1 MTAESLLITYVQIG
15 VAISGFS
22 GIVISLGNRG
32 RGERSHRDR
41 QLLYALL
48 GMSGGCTLLSALPL
62 VLASTGLAEPTVWS
76 ASSGCSVI
84 LQLVLMVVRARQV
97 VRDADTLARERRV
110 LAGHTPAGGVRGSA
124 AGELRLAGCRLAAPG
139 HDHLLPRRFL
149 HRLRAARPT
158 SGRPEPRSPTSSY
171 PKHRLFDRHR
181 RNLL

>member
-22 GIVISLGNRG
+22 GIVVSLGNRG
-32 RGERSHRDR
+32 QGEWSHRDR

-97 VRDADTLARERRV
+97 GRDSDTLARERWV
-110 LAGHTPAGGVRGSA
+110 LAGAYAGGVMCVA
-124 AGELRLAGCRLAAPG
+124 AQLVNCVWLGVAWPHLATITFYLAVSFIVFVRLVQPE
-139 HDHLLPRRFL
+139 
-149 HRLRAARPT
+149 ARP
-158 SGRPEPRSPTSSY
+158 
-171 PKHRLFDRHR
+171 
-181 RNLL
+181 

>member
-22 GIVISLGNRG
+22 GIVVSLGNRG
-32 RGERSHRDR
+32 RGEWSYRER
-41 QLLYALL
+41 QLLYVLL

-76 ASSGCSVI
+76 ASSGCSVV
-84 LQLVLMVVRARQV
+84 LELGLMVVRARQV
-97 VRDADTLARERRV
+97 IRDADTLARERWMRRR
-110 LAGHTPAGGVRGSA
+110 GIRRRGGVRGGA

-139 HDHLLPRRFL
+139 HDHVAPRHVL

-158 SGRPEPRSPTSSY
+158 
-171 PKHRLFDRHR
+171 
-181 RNLL
+181 

>member
-22 GIVISLGNRG
+22 GIVVSLGNRG
-32 RGERSHRDR
+32 QGEWSHRDR

-62 VLASTGLAEPTVWS
+62 VLATTGLAEPTVWS

-97 VRDADTLARERRV
+97 GRDADTLARERWV
-110 LAGHTPAGGVRGSA
+110 LAGAYAGGVVSVA
-124 AGELRLAGCRLAAPG
+124 AQLVNCVWLGVAWPHLATITFYLAVSFIVFVRLVQPE
-139 HDHLLPRRFL
+139 
-149 HRLRAARPT
+149 ARP
-158 SGRPEPRSPTSSY
+158 
-171 PKHRLFDRHR
+171 
-181 RNLL
+181 

>member
-22 GIVISLGNRG
+22 GIVVSLGNRG
-32 RGERSHRDR
+32 QGEWSHRDR

-62 VLASTGLAEPTVWS
+62 ILASTGLAEPTVWS

-97 VRDADTLARERRV
+97 VRDADTLARERWV
-110 LAGHTPAGGVRGSA
+110 VAGAYAGGVMCVA
-124 AGELRLAGCRLAAPG
+124 AQLANSVWLGVAWPHLATITFYLAVSFIVFVRLVQPE
-139 HDHLLPRRFL
+139 
-149 HRLRAARPT
+149 ARP
-158 SGRPEPRSPTSSY
+158 
-171 PKHRLFDRHR
+171 
-181 RNLL
+181 

>member
-22 GIVISLGNRG
+22 GIVVSLGNRG
-32 RGERSHRDR
+32 RGEWSHRER

-62 VLASTGLAEPTVWS
+62 ILASTGLAEPTVWS
-76 ASSGCSVI
+76 ASSGCSVV
-84 LQLVLMVVRARQV
+84 LQLGLMVARARQV
-97 VRDADTLARERRV
+97 VRDADTLARERWV
-110 LAGHTPAGGVRGSA
+110 LAGGIRRRGGVRGGA

-139 HDHLLPRRFL
+139 HDHLVPRRFL

-158 SGRPEPRSPTSSY
+158 
-171 PKHRLFDRHR
+171 
-181 RNLL
+181 